1 MEVKAQKPTPLILN
15 AEGRTVDQTGKEIQ
29 LIQRMPTLKANIRAQ
44 KKEQVIKLTND
55 KLSTAPEVESQFLDT
70 RLEAKAPIRPKR
82 SLKFIEKGEIVAVAN
97 KLRLKAKKELLDK
110 QIAEK
115 AKHTGISVA
124 ARLSLLSNIVPT
136 KQSVSIDLFSINNY
150 LIGFQ

>member
-1 MEVKAQKPTPLILN
+1 MDAKSQKPTPLILN

-55 KLSTAPEVESQFLDT
+55 KSSALPEVEPQFLDA
-70 RLEAKAPIRPKR
+70 RLEVKAPVRPKR

-136 KQSVSIDLFSINNY
+136 KQAVSIK
-150 LIGFQ
+150 